1 MRHVFVGM
9 ELDGKYIC
17 DIIYLRKEEEEKLK
31 EKLFIK

>member
-1 MRHVFVGM
+1 M
-9 ELDGKYIC
+9 ELDDKYIY